1 MLGNHLLG
9 LYEKALPPGLRW
21 EERLLAAKELGFDY
35 LEISIDET
43 DERLSRLD
51 WTAEQRRELHRALL
65 ETGVPIQSMCLSAH
79 RRHARHGDH
88 GHAAHEQHHPL
99 PEV

>member
-51 WTAEQRRELHRALL
+51 WTAEQRRELHRARRPRN
-65 ETGVPIQSMCLSAH
+65 GGMACQAH
-79 RRHARHGDH
+79 
-88 GHAAHEQHHPL
+88 
-99 PEV
+99 